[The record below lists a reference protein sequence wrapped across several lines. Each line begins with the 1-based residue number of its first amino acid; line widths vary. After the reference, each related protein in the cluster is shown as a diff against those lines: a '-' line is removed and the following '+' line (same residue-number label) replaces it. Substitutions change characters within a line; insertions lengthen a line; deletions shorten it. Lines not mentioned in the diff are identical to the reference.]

1 MTAHIDYYF
10 TCISPFSY
18 FGHQA
23 IGDVARRHGARL
35 NLRPVRLGEVFETSG
50 ALPLARRPLPR
61 QRYRML
67 ELQRIAAMRDLPV
80 NLKPAHFPTDP
91 TLADAT
97 VAVLVDEGADAFAYL
112 DSLYR
117 AVWVDEANV
126 ADDAVIADRLGA
138 AGFDASAILA
148 KARGEAAIALVS
160 ANTEA
165 AIAAGAIG
173 SPSYVLNGE
182 VFWGQDRVE
191 HVDHALATG
200 RGPFFANMA

>member
-1 MTAHIDYYF
+1 MV
-10 TCISPFSY
+10 
-18 FGHQA
+18 Q
-23 IGDVARRHGARL
+23 L
-35 NLRPVRLGEVFETSG
+35 LL
-50 ALPLARRPLPR
+50 
-61 QRYRML
+61 
-67 ELQRIAAMRDLPV
+67 
-80 NLKPAHFPTDP
+80 
-91 TLADAT
+91 
-97 VAVLVDEGADAFAYL
+97 DEGADAFAYL

-165 AIAAGAIG
+165 AIAAGALG